1 MMRERLAGIDDW
13 TGETL
18 HQAVIDVSESLELK
32 MGKVAQPLRVAV
44 VGRAA
49 SPGIDVTL
57 ELVGKDAS
65 LRRID
70 RALDY
75 IHARMEENAT

>member
-1 MMRERLAGIDDW
+1 
-13 TGETL
+13 
-18 HQAVIDVSESLELK
+18 
-32 MGKVAQPLRVAV
+32 V

-57 ELVGKDAS
+57 QLVGKEAT

-70 RALDY
+70 KALAF
-75 IHARMEENAT
+75 ISAREAQA